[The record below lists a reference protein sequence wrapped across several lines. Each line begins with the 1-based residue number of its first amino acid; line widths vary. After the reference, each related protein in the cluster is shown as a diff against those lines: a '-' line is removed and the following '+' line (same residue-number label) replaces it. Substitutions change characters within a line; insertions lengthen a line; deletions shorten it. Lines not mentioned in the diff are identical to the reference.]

1 MNIGK
6 LNKYEITDTLSAG
19 LTFDTSVTPKVYGL
33 KADGS
38 RETLTDRTEY
48 TFGRSGQKLT
58 FTFTPTALADATTL
72 LAKYVRV
79 EIEYNAVINENA
91 VTGGTGNMNDV
102 SLEYSG
108 KTNVS
113 SGDPTDTTETKK
125 PTDLPAVYTYAIDL
139 MKYGDSDTSNPLKD
153 VTFELYRA
161 GEAEGIDSA
170 VKLNITKGTDG
181 NYYLNTAGSDVLTT
195 GADGRLYVKGLEQG
209 TY

>member
-1 MNIGK
+1 
-6 LNKYEITDTLSAG
+6 
-19 LTFDTSVTPKVYGL
+19 
-33 KADGS
+33 
-38 RETLTDRTEY
+38 
-48 TFGRSGQKLT
+48 
-58 FTFTPTALADATTL
+58 
-72 LAKYVRV
+72 
-79 EIEYNAVINENA
+79 
-91 VTGGTGNMNDV
+91 MNDV

-170 VKLNITKGTDG
+170 VKLNITKEQMGIIT
-181 NYYLNTAGSDVLTT
+181 LTRLVSDVLNNGSGRAPVCEGT
-195 GADGRLYVKGLEQG
+195 GTGNVLPEGNSDLTRDIICCHSLLRSKLHPMREVTQG
-209 TY
+209 MKPEPSHR